1 MGVVDSKRSKLTAS
15 GGLSMA
21 PILMATE
28 PFAPKDF
35 RGFDCFR
42 LR

>member
-1 MGVVDSKRSKLTAS
+1 
-15 GGLSMA
+15 MA
-21 PILMATE
+21 PILMVTE